1 MTTDCAGSPMPYGLY
16 ISAEGAL
23 AQSLRLDTI
32 SNNLANV
39 DTAGFKRDLAMFQAR
54 YAEEIE
60 RGQAE
65 PGSGSINDLGGGVIV
80 LETKTDYSIGPQKHT
95 EVPTDMS
102 IQGEGFFVV
111 QKGNQSYLTRAGN
124 FRLTDT
130 GALVTQDGL
139 PVISDEGDPVAIDPG
154 GGAWNVSHDGVVIQQ
169 GGATIRLALTQPESL
184 GDLVKVGENLF
195 APLSTPKPLEPEQ
208 RRVAQGWLE
217 GSSVKPT
224 REMMDMI
231 EASRAFEANVNMIR
245 NQDQML
251 GTLVNRVLRTG

>member
-1 MTTDCAGSPMPYGLY
+1 MPYGLY

-39 DTAGFKRDLAMFQAR
+39 DTPGFKRDLAVFQAR
-54 YAEEIE
+54 FAEETQ
-60 RGQAE
+60 RGQDQ

-80 LETKTDYSIGPQKHT
+80 LETKTDYSIGPQKQT
-95 EVPTDMS
+95 EVPTDIS

-111 QKGNQSYLTRAGN
+111 QKDNQTYLTRAGN
-124 FRLTDT
+124 FRLTDV
-130 GALVTQDGL
+130 GALVTQEGL
-139 PVISDEGDPVAIDPG
+139 PVMSDEGDPVVIDPEAG
-154 GGAWNVSHDGVVIQQ
+154 PWYVSHDGAVVQQ
-169 GGATIRLALTQPESL
+169 GASINLALAQPDSL
-184 GDLVKVGENLF
+184 GDLVKTGENLF
-195 APLSTPKPLEPEQ
+195 TPLSAPKPLEPDQ

-231 EASRAFEANVNMIR
+231 ESSRAFEANVNMIR
-245 NQDQML
+245 NQDQIL
-251 GTLVNRVLRTG
+251 GALVNRVLRTG